1 MVAGGRFEVVMAEMS
16 ACAVLGFR
24 PHTYWT
30 AVVALA
36 GELSAPRVVGRR
48 RVEFA
53 AGQERFVYHQ
63 VAEMDSAAAQI
74 RIAQARVASREKASR
89 GIAEAV
95 TALRTAGLDV
105 RLAVVPTG
113 RAKAERPLAEIV
125 KSHALIHA
133 AEGDF
138 YRDVVAEACVA
149 LGLEVSRL
157 VERDLLLEASR
168 TLGVPAVALE
178 DHLKAMGRA
187 FGPPWSEDQKLAT
200 LAAWTGM
207 ADLSG

>member
-1 MVAGGRFEVVMAEMS
+1 MLPGGRFEVVMAETS

-36 GELSAPRVVGRR
+36 GELSAPRVVERR
-48 RVEFA
+48 RVVFA

-63 VAEMDSAAAQI
+63 VAEMEAAAAQI
-74 RIAQARVASREKASR
+74 RIAEVRAASLAKASR

-95 TALRTAGLDV
+95 AAVRKSGLAV
-105 RLAVVPTG
+105 SLAVVPAG
-113 RAKAERPLAEIV
+113 RSKAERPLAEIV
-125 KSHALIHA
+125 KSHDLIHA

-138 YRDVVAEACVA
+138 YRDVVAQACAAV
-149 LGLEVSRL
+149 GLDVSRL

-168 TLGVPAVALE
+168 TLGAPAIALE
-178 DHLKAMGRA
+178 NHLKAMGRA

-207 ADLSG
+207 ADLSS